1 MTGKKE
7 ITRAASSFSFATI
20 LSRLLGFVRDMILAR
35 YLGASGIS
43 DAFFVAF
50 RIPNLMRDLFA
61 EGAMSSAFVPV
72 LTEVNI
78 SEGSREAIRIAR
90 LTLTFILLVVG
101 TFTIAGI
108 ILSPYIVKI
117 IAPGF
122 QDPDKINTTIF
133 LTRIMFPFLLFVSL
147 AAFTMG
153 ALNVKGTYFIPALAS
168 AWFNLT
174 IIMTIVVITYIFHN
188 PLIAAAIGVTIG
200 GFMQFATQLP
210 AYIRQGY
217 SLAPLTGFNNPYLKK
232 MGKLIIPVMFGQ
244 AVGQLNIFIST
255 LLASYLSEGS
265 ITYLYYS
272 MRLIQFPIGVF
283 GVAMAM
289 AVLPT
294 LSRHA
299 SSGDIPS
306 LRTDLSYGLRLLFYL
321 SVPSMVG
328 LIALRQPI
336 ISILFQRGEF
346 THTDTLE
353 TAYAL
358 VFYSI
363 GIWSMVGNKV
373 MVSAFYS
380 LKDTKTPVKI
390 AALALISNIFFS
402 LMFMGPLRH
411 GGLALANSL
420 SSWLNFLLLFYLL
433 RKRLHRVDGK
443 TILKSFL
450 KITLSSILMGIIL
463 SISANA
469 DIWTQQGRVLL
480 KVSLLGGLISM
491 GVIIYLIFS
500 KIMKIGEVK
509 DLLSAIKK

>member
-7 ITRAASSFSFATI
+7 ITRAASSFSSATV

-61 EGAMSSAFVPV
+61 EGSMSSAFIPV

-78 SEGSREAIRIAR
+78 KESSREAKRIAR
-90 LTLTFILLVVG
+90 LTLTFIILVVG

-108 ILSPYIVKI
+108 ILSPYIVRI

-122 QDPDKINTTIF
+122 QDPDKINTTVF

-153 ALNVKGTYFIPALAS
+153 ALNVKGVYFIPALAS

-174 IIMTIVVITYIFHN
+174 IIITIIVITYAFHN

-217 SLAPLTGFNNPYLKK
+217 SLTPLTGFDNPYLKK

-321 SVPSMVG
+321 SVPSMAG

-336 ISILFQRGEF
+336 ITMLFQRGEF
-346 THTDTLE
+346 TYTDTLE

-358 VFYSI
+358 IFYSI

-373 MVSAFYS
+373 LVSAFYS

-433 RKRLHRVDGK
+433 RKRLRRVDGRI
-443 TILKSFL
+443 ILRSFL

-463 SISANA
+463 SILANTH
-469 DIWTQQGRVLL
+469 IWTQQGKTAL
-480 KVSLLGGLISM
+480 KILLLGGLIST
-491 GVIIYLIFS
+491 GIIVYFILS
-500 KIMKIGEVK
+500 KIMKIRELK
-509 DLLSAIKK
+509 DVLSVIKK

>member
-20 LSRLLGFVRDMILAR
+20 LSRLLGFLRDMILAR

-61 EGAMSSAFVPV
+61 EGSMSSAFIPV
-72 LTEVNI
+72 LTEVNVRKG
-78 SEGSREAIRIAR
+78 SEEANRIAR
-90 LTLTFILLVVG
+90 LTLTFILIVVG
-101 TFTIAGI
+101 AFTVAGI
-108 ILSPYIVKI
+108 VLSPYIVRI

-122 QDPDKINTTIF
+122 QNPDKINTTIY

-153 ALNVKGTYFIPALAS
+153 ALNVKGVYFIPALAS

-174 IIMTIVVITYIFHN
+174 IIITIIVITYIFHN

-200 GFMQFATQLP
+200 GFMQFATQVP
-210 AYIRQGY
+210 AYVRQGY
-217 SLAPLTGFNNPYLKK
+217 SLAPLTGFNDPYLKK

-272 MRLIQFPIGVF
+272 MRLIQFPVGVF

-299 SSGDIPS
+299 SSGDISS

-321 SVPSMVG
+321 SVPSMAG

-336 ISILFQRGEF
+336 ISMLFQRGEF
-346 THTDTLE
+346 TSSDTLE

-363 GIWSMVGNKV
+363 GIW
-373 MVSAFYS
+373 
-380 LKDTKTPVKI
+380 
-390 AALALISNIFFS
+390 
-402 LMFMGPLRH
+402 
-411 GGLALANSL
+411 
-420 SSWLNFLLLFYLL
+420 
-433 RKRLHRVDGK
+433 
-443 TILKSFL
+443 
-450 KITLSSILMGIIL
+450 
-463 SISANA
+463 
-469 DIWTQQGRVLL
+469 
-480 KVSLLGGLISM
+480 
-491 GVIIYLIFS
+491 
-500 KIMKIGEVK
+500 
-509 DLLSAIKK
+509 